1 ENFLTQHKNVP
12 IAMEFWPYG
21 IERSGVN
28 KKDFLDIINKLFNKF
43 YIMDNLDE
51 GTHDITELEGYY
63 DDNLRGEDGLN
74 ILLVN

>member
-1 ENFLTQHKNVP
+1 
-12 IAMEFWPYG
+12 
-21 IERSGVN
+21 
-28 KKDFLDIINKLFNKF
+28 
-43 YIMDNLDE
+43 MDNLDE